1 MARKVTARM
10 AGLRPGTSPPPVRMA
25 MTPFLRR
32 MWGAAIFWSWVTSMS
47 LLYPGWPGRRDW
59 SVPCIGWCREVECD
73 APLASLERAPAGLVT
88 VGHPNRGHEDRGD
101 RRAVPRQS
109 AAVAGAIHHG
119 AAAGAGR

>member
-1 MARKVTARM
+1 MARRVTARM

-32 MWGAAIFWSWVTSMS
+32 IWGTAIFWSWVTSIR
-47 LLYPGWPGRRDW
+47 LLYPGWPVRRDW

-73 APLASLERAPAGLVT
+73 APLASLERAPAGGVAGGRRT
-88 VGHPNRGHEDRGD
+88 RGKEGRGEG
-101 RRAVPRQS
+101 RAVPRQS